1 MIVEATMELL
11 LTDAVYII
19 SAPNGRPH
27 NLQIMVTSRR
37 IVASWEP
44 INCIERN
51 GQITGYEVSCREE
64 GEMPSGQLNFTT
76 SLTFTC
82 EGLTPA
88 RTYIFHV
95 AGVNTNGSGPPLE
108 QTHTTE
114 EERTFIV

>member
-19 SAPNGRPH
+19 SAPNGRPQ
-27 NLQIMVTSRR
+27 NLQVMVTSRR

-64 GEMPSGQLNFTT
+64 GEMPSGFNITT

-82 EGLTPA
+82 EGLTPSRA
-88 RTYIFHV
+88 YIFRV

-108 QTHTTE
+108 QTHTTDE
-114 EERTFIV
+114 ECTFIV